1 MHSLSYSNAFT
12 VIRVMAFVIL
22 FCWCFITVYL
32 YISDFLIGHNEMTSM
47 HTVDM
52 DPNKDYDME
61 LHHMHF
67 THGDTVQISI
77 SVTNGAGS
85 STEAESNGFLV
96 DLTDPV
102 MYTLRD
108 GYNSDKDLEYT
119 VRFTPDLQRGG
130 EALKCSICFISLL
143 LTRQLWSTHKFNFK
157 VYF

>member
-1 MHSLSYSNAFT
+1 
-12 VIRVMAFVIL
+12 
-22 FCWCFITVYL
+22 
-32 YISDFLIGHNEMTSM
+32 MTSM
-47 HTVDM
+47 HTEDM

-67 THGDTVQISI
+67 THGDTVQISV
-77 SVTNGAGS
+77 SVTNRAGS

-130 EALKCSICFISLL
+130 VCEVHSISYVFPVSIFESLFLVVKPKLVMFLYQGETFLNGCLK
-143 LTRQLWSTHKFNFK
+143 
-157 VYF
+157 